1 MGKTQYTTYTP
12 LPPGVPRLLAID
24 MLHSHGE
31 IIELNPLV
39 LEHHPVKAPKNA
51 APDEFFAVWHEI
63 TERIQYIPG
72 MGKMGSGKISFKG
85 VFHDMP
91 WGLQTHIYAPAGVDL
106 RNKYQI
112 KGNQPGEPREPR
124 ELGDRAPLDGLYL
137 QEDIEITCNFTMIP
151 FVKKSM
157 KAAAAVLVARLVK
170 KAELL
175 DAGQLQ
181 AMIENGRLKTVNPA
195 VQNQFASPPSPKLPS
210 QMPFGPGQTP
220 YSPGAIQSNDL
231 ISSQMLSHS
240 NSVRNSYYPQ
250 HQQLPD
256 PSPSPNL
263 NNNPINTN
271 NIINK
276 PGAYARQTQYTH
288 HTTPQFA
295 VEMPGSYHYNQPPPN
310 PQYLQSQNN
319 RYSAVSE
326 LSGTSPRQASFSS
339 PHTDGSSPR
348 LGGGQSPRVGGGGGS
363 VHGGSQYSDTTA
375 TSELPSQMSGGYLKP
390 MVSPGL
396 LSDRDRFSVVSEMPT
411 SER

>member
-124 ELGDRAPLDGLYL
+124 ELGDKAPIDGLYL

-181 AMIENGRLKTVNPA
+181 AMIENGRLKTVNRA
-195 VQNQFASPPSPKLPS
+195 VQNQFAPPPSPKLPS
-210 QMPFGPGQTP
+210 QIPLGPGQTP
-220 YSPGAIQSNDL
+220 YSPGGIQSNEL
-231 ISSQMLSHS
+231 ISPQMLSHS

-256 PSPSPNL
+256 PGP
-263 NNNPINTN
+263 N
-271 NIINK
+271 NII
-276 PGAYARQTQYTH
+276 PQSSAYARQSQYTH

-319 RYSAVSE
+319 RYSTVSE

-339 PHTDGSSPR
+339 PHTDGSSPH
-348 LGGGQSPRVGGGGGS
+348 LGGGQSPRVGGGGGGGGS

-375 TSELPSQMSGGYLKP
+375 TSELPSQMSGAYLKP
-390 MVSPGL
+390 MASPGL
-396 LSDRDRFSVVSEMPT
+396 FSDRDRFSVVSEMPT

>member
-91 WGLQTHIYAPAGVDL
+91 WGLQTHVYAPAGVDL
-106 RNKYQI
+106 RYKYQI

-124 ELGDRAPLDGLYL
+124 ELGDKAPLDGLYL

-195 VQNQFASPPSPKLPS
+195 VQSQFASPPSPKLPS

-220 YSPGAIQSNDL
+220 YSPGAIQSNEL
-231 ISSQMLSHS
+231 ISPQMLSHS

-256 PSPSPNL
+256 PSP
-263 NNNPINTN
+263 NNNNNN

-276 PGAYARQTQYTH
+276 PSAYARQTQYTH

-295 VEMPGSYHYNQPPPN
+295 VEMPGSYHFNQPLPT

-319 RYSAVSE
+319 RFSAVSE
-326 LSGTSPRQASFSS
+326 LSSTSPRQASFSS

-375 TSELPSQMSGGYLKP
+375 TSELPSQMGGGGGYLKP